1 LPKDW
6 KWSWERQ
13 LRNSE
18 LWDSFHEV
26 LDAQSLPGVK
36 CKRCRQAF
44 KHPGMGSKNCFSTSS
59 MSRHQKACGP
69 SKASSNVSLPMNN
82 IPDLFQKQSISEID
96 TSDSITEDDVKD
108 AVLDFFIAGNIPFNQ
123 ADSPHFQK
131 LISMIR
137 VKGKRLI
144 INRKNVRGRLTLRA
158 SQAKQDLIN
167 ELAANSSRC
176 SLALDGWTSRLNNS
190 YMGMT
195 LVAHKSI
202 F

>member
-1 LPKDW
+1 
-6 KWSWERQ
+6 
-13 LRNSE
+13 
-18 LWDSFHEV
+18 
-26 LDAQSLPGVK
+26 
-36 CKRCRQAF
+36 
-44 KHPGMGSKNCFSTSS
+44 

-69 SKASSNVSLPMNN
+69 SKASSNVSLPTNN

-167 ELAANSSRC
+167 ELAANSSCC

>member
-1 LPKDW
+1 
-6 KWSWERQ
+6 
-13 LRNSE
+13 
-18 LWDSFHEV
+18 
-26 LDAQSLPGVK
+26 
-36 CKRCRQAF
+36 
-44 KHPGMGSKNCFSTSS
+44 

-137 VKGKRLI
+137 VKTMTV
-144 INRKNVRGRLTLRA
+144 RKNQKR
-158 SQAKQDLIN
+158 
-167 ELAANSSRC
+167 
-176 SLALDGWTSRLNNS
+176 
-190 YMGMT
+190 
-195 LVAHKSI
+195 
-202 F
+202 